1 MHILRPYKVF
11 HDCHVNIYGHPLD
24 TKPVTIFCP
33 RCMHIY
39 PYMEMTFLQMTPT
52 SVGVIY
58 VTSTTDTRTRETT
71 KSFKIGS
78 ALTPT
83 RVNAT
88 QSQMRRQCTLMGILD
103 TQRGSWVKESCAIG

>member
-1 MHILRPYKVF
+1 
-11 HDCHVNIYGHPLD
+11 
-24 TKPVTIFCP
+24 
-33 RCMHIY
+33 
-39 PYMEMTFLQMTPT
+39 MTFLQMTPT

-88 QSQMRRQCTLMGILD
+88 QSQMRRQMRRQCTLMGILD